1 MFLDSTLTWTEAQ
14 QQCQSNNMTLF
25 QYGTQPSM
33 YNQIRYFDDFLHKK
47 YYETATHIGEAIYLG
62 LKRNSKVNIF
72 DIY

>member
-1 MFLDSTLTWTEAQ
+1 
-14 QQCQSNNMTLF
+14 
-25 QYGTQPSM
+25 M

-72 DIY
+72 DIYWE